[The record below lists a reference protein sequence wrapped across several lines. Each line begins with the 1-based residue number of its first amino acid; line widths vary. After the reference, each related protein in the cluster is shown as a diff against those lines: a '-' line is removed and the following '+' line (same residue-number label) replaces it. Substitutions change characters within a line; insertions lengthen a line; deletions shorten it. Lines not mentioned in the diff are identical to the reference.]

1 VGAKS
6 GEEKGQG
13 STIVE
18 GFLAALGQKN
28 MQKVM
33 SLLARDATM
42 AIHTALPR
50 PYGGTFTGAEDIA
63 KGFRDRNMEFAPDSS
78 LFEMTDMVEAEH
90 RVIILLTPRMQST
103 HRETYNNCSV
113 IFELRSGQI
122 ASMKVYVET

>member
-1 VGAKS
+1 
-6 GEEKGQG
+6 
-13 STIVE
+13 
-18 GFLAALGQKN
+18 
-28 MQKVM
+28 
-33 SLLARDATM
+33 
-42 AIHTALPR
+42 
-50 PYGGTFTGAEDIA
+50 
-63 KGFRDRNMEFAPDSS
+63 MEFAPDSS